1 MATRERPLSP
11 HLQVYRPMYT
21 MALSISHRITG
32 VALSVAF
39 LAFAWWLVALAVGPE
54 YFARVSG
61 ILGSPVGLVI
71 LAGFALAYW
80 YHFCAGIRHLVF
92 DTGRMLEKPQAR
104 QSGLVVIVA
113 TLVLTAITLYA
124 MFALAAR
131 TGGAA

>member
-1 MATRERPLSP
+1 
-11 HLQVYRPMYT
+11 MYT

-32 VALSVAF
+32 VALSVGF
-39 LAFAWWLVALAVGPE
+39 LAFAWWLVALAIGPD
-54 YFARVSG
+54 YYARVAG
-61 ILGSPVGLVI
+61 ILGSPLGL
-71 LAGFALAYW
+71 LAFAGFALAFW

-104 QSGLVVIVA
+104 KSAVVVIVA

-124 MFALAAR
+124 IAALAAR